1 MLMMVF
7 MKEPAVKKMVCLFE
21 NSGCEP
27 FLGSA
32 LVTDGSVSVYDNCPT
47 LDKTI
52 KNRQGKMTYLPAL
65 GTNSHP

>member
-7 MKEPAVKKMVCLFE
+7 MKEPAVKKMVCLFFKFE

-27 FLGSA
+27 FVGSA
-32 LVTDGSVSVYDNCPT
+32 LVTDGSVPVYDNCPT

-52 KNRQGKMTYLPAL
+52 ENR
-65 GTNSHP
+65 

>member
-27 FLGSA
+27 FLGST
-32 LVTDGSVSVYDNCPT
+32 LVTNGSVPVYDNCPT

-52 KNRQGKMTYLPAL
+52 KNR
-65 GTNSHP
+65 